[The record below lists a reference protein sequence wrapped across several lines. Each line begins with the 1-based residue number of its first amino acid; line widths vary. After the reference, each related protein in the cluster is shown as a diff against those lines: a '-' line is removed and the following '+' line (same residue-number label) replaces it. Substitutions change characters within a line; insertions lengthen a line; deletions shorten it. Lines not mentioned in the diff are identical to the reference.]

1 MKNYFI
7 FNGIDSRDLGIHID
21 NEPNIV
27 KPTRKLNTV
36 SIDGRSGYLL
46 YSDVYNEEVLDS
58 FSLSITCTLSD
69 ESKLPDVMKWLTGY
83 GELILSNNLG
93 KYYNALITNQID
105 FERVFRRF
113 KAFTVIFECQPYAYE
128 IENEIISKNITSNS
142 LTFELEN
149 TTNTF
154 SKPLITIYGNGE
166 IDLVVNGEILNL
178 TVDEYITIDFDL
190 QNATKGFLNRNNCV
204 IGDYSNFRL
213 EVGTNIITVNGNATK
228 IEVTP
233 NFRWY

>member
-1 MKNYFI
+1 MNYFI
-7 FNGIDSRDLGIHID
+7 FNGLDSRDFGIHID

-46 YSDVYNEEVLDS
+46 YSDIDNEEVLDS

-83 GELILSNNLG
+83 GGLTLSNNSD
-93 KYYNALITNQID
+93 KYYNALIINQIS

-113 KAFTVIFECQPYAYE
+113 KAFTVIFECQPFAYE
-128 IENEIISKNITSNS
+128 IENETILKTVKNNS
-142 LTFELEN
+142 LTFTIEN
-149 TTNTF
+149 NANTF
-154 SKPLITIYGNGE
+154 SKPLITVYGNGE
-166 IDLVVNGEILNL
+166 VDLVINGKILNL

-190 QNATKGFLNRNNCV
+190 QNATKGILNRNNCV
-204 IGDYSNFRL
+204 VGDYSEFRF
-213 EVGTNIITVNGNATK
+213 EVGTNTITVNGNATK

>member
-1 MKNYFI
+1 MNYFI
-7 FNGIDSRDLGIHID
+7 FNGLDSRDFDIHID

-46 YSDVYNEEVLDS
+46 YSDIDNEEVLDS

-83 GELILSNNLG
+83 GELILSNNSN
-93 KYYNALITNQID
+93 KYYNALIINQID

-113 KAFTVIFECQPYAYE
+113 KAFTVIFECQPFAYE
-128 IENEIISKNITSNS
+128 IENETISNTITNQS
-142 LTFELEN
+142 LTFTVEN
-149 TTNTF
+149 ATNTF
-154 SKPLITIYGNGE
+154 SKPLITVYGNGE
-166 IDLVVNGEILNL
+166 ISLVINGKILNL

-190 QNATKGFLNRNNCV
+190 QNATKDGSNRNNCV
-204 IGDYSNFRL
+204 VGDYSEFRL
-213 EVGTNIITVNGNATK
+213 EVGTNNITVNGNATK
-228 IEVTP
+228 IEIIP